1 MDVPVWLYS
10 LGFLPGLLF
19 MRFFSLP
26 SHPRFFSLRPFY
38 LGRVLLISTE
48 PCNLQDTALTYTG
61 KCVDAYTDMKCTYK
75 STSSM
80 YLFQMED
87 GREFWL
93 DAIFFTQGNF
103 DFSHFRDTVPGTT
116 ITVRYIDA
124 NYSLGPFA
132 KKAVEIRNDT
142 EVFLSMDAVEK
153 TFHRTR
159 VAMWVTYTVVLT
171 AHILVMVIDYLI
183 ARRQRKLTAHRQ
195 QTKAKRREWLDT
207 HPEEKGAPPSARRK
221 RGRK

>member
-1 MDVPVWLYS
+1 MTQWNGKRTQIIILIILLCLGPVNYFHLQ
-10 LGFLPGLLF
+10 
-19 MRFFSLP
+19 
-26 SHPRFFSLRPFY
+26 H
-38 LGRVLLISTE
+38 TE

-61 KCVDAYTDMKCTYK
+61 KCVGAYTDMKCTYK

-124 NYSLGPFA
+124 NYSLGSFA

-159 VAMWVTYTVVLT
+159 VAMWVTYAMVLT

-195 QTKAKRREWLDT
+195 QTKAKRRAWLDA
-207 HPEEKGAPPSARRK
+207 HPEEKGALPSARRK
-221 RGRK
+221 KDRR